1 MLHMAD
7 TSYNASTDRITTGSR
22 TGPASG
28 DAIAEQ
34 ADRAE
39 ESLQGIGE
47 RGEQY
52 KQQTRRQRL
61 ISQRMRQLSEKDTQ
75 KGGLREPRNAKF
87 QKDRDEKTE
96 RMPTRDAV
104 FIGVVALLF
113 DGLGGVISL
122 LDLVAPPLGELI
134 NTVTIFP
141 MATFFLYFSYK
152 KRGIEFKDAKTL
164 VRFWGS
170 LVVGFIPIIAIL
182 PEYVLNVILVTLSTK
197 AEDKLKV

>member
-7 TSYNASTDRITTGSR
+7 TSYNTSTDKITTGSR
-22 TGPASG
+22 TGSASG

-34 ADRAE
+34 MDQAE
-39 ESLQGIGE
+39 ESQQGMGE

-52 KQQTRRQRL
+52 KQQARRQRL

-75 KGGLREPRNAKF
+75 KGGLREPRNARFK
-87 QKDRDEKTE
+87 KEGREKTE

-104 FIGVVALLF
+104 FIGTVALLG
-113 DGLGGVISL
+113 DCIGGLISL
-122 LDLVAPPLGELI
+122 VPIAGEAV
-134 NTVTIFP
+134 NAVTVFP
-141 MATFFLYFSYK
+141 AVTFFLWFSYK
-152 KRGIEFKDAKTL
+152 KRGIQFSDGKVL

-170 LVVGFIPIIAIL
+170 LIIGFIPVISIF
-182 PEYVLNVILVTLSTK
+182 PEYLLNVILVTLSTK